1 MLPIIAIVGRP
12 NVGKSTLFNRLTKSR
27 QALVADTPGVTRD
40 RLYGEGEVEGNA
52 FIVIDTAGL
61 GDAEEKIDELV
72 VKQSWAAIREA
83 DAVLFVTDGRAGVTP
98 KDHQL
103 VTDLRKAAK
112 TVYLVVN
119 KTEGLDSELAT
130 SEFYQLGLGEPYPIS
145 SAHGTGVSE
154 LIHTVFKNFPK
165 KEVSDVNPD
174 IENGIQV
181 AIIGK
186 PNVGKSTLI
195 NRMLG
200 EERVIVYDMPGTTRD
215 SIYIP
220 FERQGQKY
228 TLIDTAG
235 VRRRSK
241 IDDAIEK
248 FSVIKSLQAI
258 TVAQVVIMVID
269 GSEGLT
275 DQDMRLLGFILEAG
289 KALIIAINK
298 WDGLT
303 PYQRERNK
311 EELDRRLAFVDFAKI
326 YFISALHGTSVG
338 DLFPAI
344 QQAYESATCKLTTH
358 ELTTILQAA
367 VYAHQPPAIHGRM
380 IKLRYAHP
388 GGHNPPVIV
397 IHGKQ
402 TQHLPNSYLR
412 YLGNFFRDK
421 LKLVGTPVKIAVK
434 SDNNPYDK

>member
-12 NVGKSTLFNRLTKSR
+12 NVGKSTLFNRLTQSR

-40 RLYGEGEVEGNA
+40 RLYGEGQIDGET

-61 GDAEEKIDELV
+61 GHGEEKIDQLV

-83 DAVLFVTDGRAGVTP
+83 DAVLFVTDVRAGVTA
-98 KDHQL
+98 KDHDL
-103 VTDLRKAAK
+103 VSELRSAAK

-119 KTEGLDSELAT
+119 KCEGLDPEIACN
-130 SEFYQLGLGEPYPIS
+130 EFYQLGFGEPHAIS
-145 SAHGTGVSE
+145 SAHGTGVTELMREILKNLPQSE
-154 LIHTVFKNFPK
+154 NKN
-165 KEVSDVNPD
+165 ETEIN
-174 IENGIQV
+174 NGIQV
-181 AIIGK
+181 AIVGK

-215 SIYIP
+215 SIFIP

-241 IDDAIEK
+241 IEDVVEK
-248 FSVIKSLQAI
+248 FSVVKTLQAI
-258 TVAQVVIMVID
+258 AAAQVVVMVLD
-269 GSEGLT
+269 AREGVT
-275 DQDMRLLGFILEAG
+275 DQDLRLLGFILEAG
-289 KALIIAINK
+289 KALVIAINK

-303 PYQRERNK
+303 LDQRERNK
-311 EELDRRLAFVDFAKI
+311 QELDRRLTFVDFAKI

-344 QQAYESATCKLTTH
+344 QQAYESATRKLTTH

-367 VYAHQPPAIHGRM
+367 VYGHQPPAVHGRA

-412 YLGNFFRDK
+412 YLANFFREK

-434 SDNNPYDK
+434 SDANPYDE